1 MKEKKEPPL
10 HVRAS
15 KEFKDHIKRACSLKG
30 WSTMSDYVRQ
40 AVRNQL
46 ERDGVK

>member
-1 MKEKKEPPL
+1 MEIKEPPL

-15 KEFKDHIKRACSLKG
+15 KEFKARIKRACSKMG

-40 AVRNQL
+40 AIREKL
-46 ERDGVK
+46 ERDGVE